1 MLRKRCVEKVVLRVV
16 LRLQLVQLYPVCQMA
31 SLLAYL
37 VFSLM
42 MKGDA
47 SCLACL
53 NDLLSVLA
61 CNLS

>member
-31 SLLAYL
+31 SLPAYL

-47 SCLACL
+47 SCLVY
-53 NDLLSVLA
+53 LSDQQCVLA
-61 CNLS
+61 YNLS

>member
-1 MLRKRCVEKVVLRVV
+1 MANL
-16 LRLQLVQLYPVCQMA
+16 LV
-31 SLLAYL
+31 YL

-47 SCLACL
+47 SYLACL

-61 CNLS
+61 YNLS